1 MEQETKNPK
10 VLEEVKVTFEE
21 NESKVSV
28 TFKLYDDDTVDYN
41 ANTDEF
47 YPESAKLAAMLC
59 EVFMGAVIAGSAEK
73 PDLDDDNALDAEDNK
88 EVSE

>member
-1 MEQETKNPK
+1 MEQETKNLK

-28 TFKLYDDDTVDYN
+28 IFKLYYDNTIDYN

-47 YPESAKLAAMLC
+47 HPES
-59 EVFMGAVIAGSAEK
+59 
-73 PDLDDDNALDAEDNK
+73 
-88 EVSE
+88 

>member
-1 MEQETKNPK
+1 MEQETKNLK

-28 TFKLYDDDTVDYN
+28 IFKLYDDNTIDYN

-47 YPESAKLAAMLC
+47 HPESSKLAAMLC
-59 EVFMGAVIAGSAEK
+59 EVFMGAVIAGSAEE
-73 PDLDDDNALDAEDNK
+73 PDLDDNDVIDVEGKK

>member
-1 MEQETKNPK
+1 MEQEAKNPK

-28 TFKLYDDDTVDYN
+28 IFKLYDDNTIDYN

-47 YPESAKLAAMLC
+47 HPENAKLSAMLC
-59 EVFMGAVIAGSAEK
+59 EVFMGAVIAGSAEE
-73 PDLDDDNALDAEDNK
+73 PDLDDDDALDAEDNK

>member
-28 TFKLYDDDTVDYN
+28 TFKLYDNDTVDYN

-47 YPESAKLAAMLC
+47 HPENAKLAAMLC

-73 PDLDDDNALDAEDNK
+73 SDLDDDALDAEDNK

>member
-1 MEQETKNPK
+1 MEQKAKNPK

-28 TFKLYDDDTVDYN
+28 IFKLYDDNTIDYN

-47 YPESAKLAAMLC
+47 HPESSKLAAMLC
-59 EVFMGAVIAGSAEK
+59 EVFMGAVIAGSAEES
-73 PDLDDDNALDAEDNK
+73 DLDDCNISNIKDNK

>member
-73 PDLDDDNALDAEDNK
+73 SDLDDDALDAEDNK

>member
-1 MEQETKNPK
+1 MEQETKNLK

-47 YPESAKLAAMLC
+47 HPESAKLAAMLC
-59 EVFMGAVIAGSAEK
+59 EVFMGAVIAGCAEK
-73 PDLDDDNALDAEDNK
+73 SDLDDDALDAEDNK

>member
-1 MEQETKNPK
+1 MEQEAKNPK
-10 VLEEVKVTFEE
+10 ILEEVKVTFEE

-28 TFKLYDDDTVDYN
+28 IFKLYDDNTIDYN

-47 YPESAKLAAMLC
+47 HPESAKLAAMLC
-59 EVFMGAVIAGSAEK
+59 EVFMGAVIAGSTEE
-73 PDLDDDNALDAEDNK
+73 PDLDDCNISDIKDNK

>member
-1 MEQETKNPK
+1 MEQEAKNPK

-28 TFKLYDDDTVDYN
+28 IFKLYDDNTIDYN

-47 YPESAKLAAMLC
+47 HPESSKLAAMLC
-59 EVFMGAVIAGSAEK
+59 EVFMGAVIAGSAEE
-73 PDLDDDNALDAEDNK
+73 PDLDDCNISDIKDNK

>member
-47 YPESAKLAAMLC
+47 HPESAKLAAMLC
-59 EVFMGAVIAGSAEK
+59 EVFFVALIAVSAEK
-73 PDLDDDNALDAEDNK
+73 QDLDFDDSLDAEDNK

>member
-1 MEQETKNPK
+1 MEQETKNLK

-21 NESKVSV
+21 NESKVSII
-28 TFKLYDDDTVDYN
+28 FKLYDDNTIDYN

-47 YPESAKLAAMLC
+47 HPESAKLAAMLC
-59 EVFMGAVIAGSAEK
+59 EVFMGAVISGSTEE
-73 PDLDDDNALDAEDNK
+73 PDLDNCDISDIKDNK

>member
-47 YPESAKLAAMLC
+47 HPESAKLAAMLC

-73 PDLDDDNALDAEDNK
+73 PDLDDDALDAEDNK

>member
-1 MEQETKNPK
+1 MEQETKTPK

-28 TFKLYDDDTVDYN
+28 TFKLYDDNTIDYN
-41 ANTDEF
+41 ANADEF
-47 YPESAKLAAMLC
+47 HPESAKLAAMLC
-59 EVFMGAVIAGSAEK
+59 EVFMGAVIAGSAEE
-73 PDLDDDNALDAEDNK
+73 PDIDDNDVIDAEGKK

>member
-47 YPESAKLAAMLC
+47 HPESAKLAAMLC
-59 EVFMGAVIAGSAEK
+59 EVFMGAVIAGSTEE
-73 PDLDDDNALDAEDNK
+73 PDLDDCDISDIKDNK

>member
-1 MEQETKNPK
+1 MEQETKNLK

-28 TFKLYDDDTVDYN
+28 IFKLYDDNTIDYN

-47 YPESAKLAAMLC
+47 HPESAKLAAMLC
-59 EVFMGAVIAGSAEK
+59 EVFMGAVIAGSTEE
-73 PDLDDDNALDAEDNK
+73 PDLDNCDISDIKDNK